1 MPGPPCGPLLGYKTA
16 KFSLTRNRRVGLL
29 HRLLQLSALGYLL
42 GWVLLLQKGY
52 QERDAAPRVAVVT
65 KVKGAAAAE
74 AAGRRLWDAADL
86 TWPPQ
91 GENVLFL
98 VTNFIAT
105 VQQAQGTCPESPSV
119 LDAMCLEDADCPMGN
134 PVIHGNGIKTGKCV
148 MFNAT
153 HSTCEIYGWC
163 PVEHSTLPRKSLLA
177 ETENFTL
184 FIKNTVHFTKFNISK
199 CNTLQT
205 SDPSYFKSCTYDPVF
220 NPSCPVFRVR
230 NMVEATGE
238 NFTDLA
244 LLVLVFYKS
253 MEDDSTFPKD
263 GGSIGVLIEWDCDL
277 DQPAAQCQPQYSF
290 SLQDTRKDIDELE
303 LVQRRATELWKGL
316 KHKSDEEQLRELG
329 RLSLEERGDLALY
342 NSVEKK
348 VESGPSLKDT
358 RTASY
363 YWDSQRQLYRNLLK
377 LYGLHFDISVH
388 GQAGKFSMIPT
399 AVSFGTSIAFFG
411 AATVVCDLILLYLD
425 AKADLYW
432 REKFEE
438 VSLRPQLTDIR
449 NAPPQ
454 APFPLEP
461 PPGSCDE
468 GMVAAQVELG

>member
-1 MPGPPCGPLLGYKTA
+1 MQGPPCGFLLDYKTA

-42 GWVLLLQKGY
+42 GWMLLLRKGY

-65 KVKGAAAAE
+65 KVKGAAPTG

-105 VQQAQGTCPESPSV
+105 AQQAQGTCPESPSV
-119 LDAMCLEDADCPMGN
+119 LDAMCAEDADCPVGN
-134 PVIHGNGIKTGKCV
+134 PVVRGNGIKTGKCV

-163 PVEHSTLPRKSLLA
+163 PVENSTLPRKPLLA
-177 ETENFTL
+177 EAENFTL
-184 FIKNTVHFTKFNISK
+184 FIKNTVHFTKFNFSK

-205 SDPSYFKSCTYDPVF
+205 SDPNYFKSCTYDPVF

-230 NMVEATGE
+230 NMVEAAGE
-238 NFTDLA
+238 NFGDLA
-244 LLVLVFYKS
+244 LL
-253 MEDDSTFPKD
+253 
-263 GGSIGVLIEWDCDL
+263 GGSIGVLIKWDCDL
-277 DQPAAQCQPQYSF
+277 DHPAAQCQPQYFF
-290 SLQDTRKDIDELE
+290 SLQDTR
-303 LVQRRATELWKGL
+303 
-316 KHKSDEEQLRELG
+316 
-329 RLSLEERGDLALY
+329 Y
-342 NSVEKK
+342 NF
-348 VESGPSLKDT
+348 

-377 LYGLHFDISVH
+377 LYGLRFDISVH
-388 GQAGKFSMIPT
+388 GQAGKFSIIPT
-399 AVSFGTSIAFFG
+399 AVSFGTGIAFFG
-411 AATVVCDLILLYLD
+411 AATVVCDLVLLYLD

-432 REKFEE
+432 KEKFEE
-438 VSLRPQLTDIR
+438 
-449 NAPPQ
+449 AKPPKGKPE
-454 APFPLEP
+454 ASAYGHRECSTPSTLPS
-461 PPGSCDE
+461 GATSR
-468 GMVAAQVELG
+468 